1 MSSKQSLNIFLLG
14 PSGSG
19 KGTQARLLQK
29 DNKLFHINT
38 GGDLR
43 EMAQEKG
50 PLGQKVKKI
59 IESGY
64 LAPSW
69 LVFYSWFKK
78 VAELPTDHGVI
89 FEGAPREINE
99 AKRMDEVFSFL
110 GRNRRVFIYLKVDLK
125 EAQKRI
131 LNRKI
136 CSQCQTEYSLILTP
150 NLTKCSKCGGKLLRR
165 TDDTEEAVVR
175 RFVFFKK
182 NVVPVI
188 NYYKKQNRL
197 IAINGNQ
204 SIEKVYQ
211 DIKIALKKFI

>member
-19 KGTQARLLQK
+19 KGTQARLLAK
-29 DNKLFHINT
+29 DKHLFHINT

-43 EMAQEKG
+43 EMAKEKT

-69 LVFYSWFKK
+69 LVFYSWFRK
-78 VAELPTDHGVI
+78 VAELPISHGVI

-99 AKRMDEVFSFL
+99 AKRMDEVFAFL
-110 GRNRRVFIYLKVDLK
+110 EREKRVFIYLNVNLK

-131 LNRKI
+131 LNRRLCAK
-136 CSQCQTEYSLILTP
+136 CQTEYSLVLTP
-150 NLTKCSKCGGKLLRR
+150 KLTKCPKCGGKLVRR
-165 TDDTEEAVVR
+165 ADDTEAAVVK
-175 RFVFFKK
+175 RFAFFKK

-197 IAINGNQ
+197 IVINGDQ
-204 SIEKVYQ
+204 PIDKVYK
-211 DIKIALKKFI
+211 DIKEELNKFK

>member
-1 MSSKQSLNIFLLG
+1 MVSKQSLNIFLLG

-29 DNKLFHINT
+29 DNHLFHINT

-43 EMAQEKG
+43 EMAKEKG

-59 IESGY
+59 IENGY

-69 LVFYSWFKK
+69 LVFYSWFRK
-78 VAELPTDHGVI
+78 VAELPTGHGVI
-89 FEGAPREINE
+89 FEGAPRTLDE
-99 AKRMDEVFSFL
+99 AKNMDQVFSFL
-110 GRNRRVFIYLKVDLK
+110 ERDKRVFIYLKVDLK

-131 LNRKI
+131 LNRRL
-136 CSQCQTEYSLILTP
+136 CSKCQTEYSLVLSP
-150 NLTKCSKCGGKLLRR
+150 DLTKCSKCGGKLVRR
-165 TDDTEEAVVR
+165 ADDTKEAVIR
-175 RFVFFKK
+175 RFTFFNK

-197 IAINGNQ
+197 IAINGDQ
-204 SIEKVYQ
+204 PIEKVYQ
-211 DIKIALKKFI
+211 DIKLALKKFI

>member
-1 MSSKQSLNIFLLG
+1 MKSKQTLNIFLLG

-19 KGTQARLLQK
+19 KGTQARLLTK
-29 DNKLFHINT
+29 DFKLFHINT

-43 EMAQEKG
+43 EIAKENT
-50 PLGQKVKKI
+50 PLGIKVKNI
-59 IESGY
+59 IENGY

-78 VAELPTDHGVI
+78 VADLPQNKGVI
-89 FEGAPREINE
+89 FEGAPREIIE

-110 GRNRRVFIYLKVDLK
+110 GKEERVFIYLKVNFK

-131 LNRKI
+131 LNRRL
-136 CSQCQTEYSLILTP
+136 CSKCQTEVSLVLTP
-150 NLTKCSKCGGKLLRR
+150 KIAHCPKCGGKLEKRA
-165 TDDTEEAVVR
+165 DDNPKAVVK

-182 NVVPVI
+182 NVMPVI

-197 IAINGNQ
+197 IVINGDQ
-204 SIEKVYQ
+204 PIKKVYK
-211 DIKIALKKFI
+211 DILSNLKRFT

>member
-19 KGTQARLLQK
+19 KGTQARLLTR

-38 GGDLR
+38 GEDLR
-43 EMAQEKG
+43 EMAQEKTF
-50 PLGQKVKKI
+50 LGQKVKTI

-69 LVFYSWFKK
+69 LVFYSWFRK
-78 VAELPTDHGVI
+78 VSDLFINHGVI
-89 FEGAPREINE
+89 FEGAPREIVE

-110 GRNRRVFIYLKVDLK
+110 GREKRVFIYLKINLK
-125 EAQKRI
+125 EAQKRV
-131 LNRKI
+131 LNRRL
-136 CSQCQTEYSLILTP
+136 CSKCQTEYSLVLTP
-150 NLTKCSKCGGKLLRR
+150 HITKCSKCGGKLVKRA
-165 TDDTEEAVVR
+165 DDTESAIVR
-175 RFVFFKK
+175 RFAFFKK

-197 IAINGNQ
+197 ITINGDQ
-204 SIEKVYQ
+204 PIEKVYQ

>member
-29 DNKLFHINT
+29 DNNLFHINT

-43 EMAQEKG
+43 EMASKKG
-50 PLGQKVKKI
+50 HLGQKVKKI

-69 LVFYSWFKK
+69 LVFYSWFRK
-78 VAELPTDHGVI
+78 VAELPKGRGII
-89 FEGAPREINE
+89 FEGAPRTLDE
-99 AKRMDEVFSFL
+99 AENMDKVFSFL
-110 GRNRRVFIYLKVDLK
+110 ERDKRVFIYLKVDLK

-131 LNRKI
+131 LNRRL

-150 NLTKCSKCGGKLLRR
+150 NLTKCSKCGGNLVRR
-165 TDDTEEAVVR
+165 TDDTKEAVVR
-175 RFVFFKK
+175 RFAFFKK

-197 IAINGNQ
+197 MAINGDQ